1 MNTANAENPFLVIPG
16 DIITDRQNPRLL
28 AWILSVAAGTVVGG
42 GVFGALVGIQT
53 PTAIPLFLVIGCVWA
68 AVGSIPSL
76 LVAAVLGFALRA
88 SMSSSILRMVLGAL
102 CGFSAGVVSAM
113 AFGPMMIVAGA
124 IGALGAVAGV
134 LITDSR
140 HTRSQ
145 DAAGF

>member
-1 MNTANAENPFLVIPG
+1 
-16 DIITDRQNPRLL
+16 
-28 AWILSVAAGTVVGG
+28 
-42 GVFGALVGIQT
+42 
-53 PTAIPLFLVIGCVWA
+53 
-68 AVGSIPSL
+68 PSL
-76 LVAAVLGFALRA
+76 LVAAVFGFALRS
-88 SMSSSILRMVLGAL
+88 SMSGSVLRIVLGAM
-102 CGFSAGVVSAM
+102 CGFSAGIVSAM

>member
-42 GVFGALVGIQT
+42 GVFGALVGFQE
-53 PTAIPLFLVIGCVWA
+53 PAAVPLFFVIGCVWA
-68 AVGSIPSL
+68 AVRSIPSL
-76 LVAAVLGFALRA
+76 LVAAVFGFALRS
-88 SMSSSILRMVLGAL
+88 SMSGSVLRIVLGAM

-134 LITDSR
+134 LIADSR

-145 DAAGF
+145 GAAGF

>member
-1 MNTANAENPFLVIPG
+1 
-16 DIITDRQNPRLL
+16 
-28 AWILSVAAGTVVGG
+28 
-42 GVFGALVGIQT
+42 
-53 PTAIPLFLVIGCVWA
+53 VIGCVWA

>member
-42 GVFGALVGIQT
+42 GVFGALLGFQEPAAV
-53 PTAIPLFLVIGCVWA
+53 PLFFVIGCVWA

-76 LVAAVLGFALRA
+76 LVAAVFGFALRS
-88 SMSSSILRMVLGAL
+88 SMSGSVLRIVLGAM
-102 CGFSAGVVSAM
+102 CGFSAGIVSAM

>member
-28 AWILSVAAGTVVGG
+28 AWILSVAVGTVVGG
-42 GVFGALVGIQT
+42 GVFGALVGFQE
-53 PTAIPLFLVIGCVWA
+53 PVAVPLFFVIGCVWA

-76 LVAAVLGFALRA
+76 LVAAVFGFALRS
-88 SMSSSILRMVLGAL
+88 SMSGSVLRIVLGAM
-102 CGFSAGVVSAM
+102 CGFSAGIVSAM

>member
-42 GVFGALVGIQT
+42 GVFGALVGFQE
-53 PTAIPLFLVIGCVWA
+53 PAAVPLFFVIGCVWA

-76 LVAAVLGFALRA
+76 LVAAVFGFAVRS
-88 SMSSSILRMVLGAL
+88 SMSGSVLRIVLGAM

-145 DAAGF
+145 GAAGF

>member
-42 GVFGALVGIQT
+42 GVFGALVGFQE
-53 PTAIPLFLVIGCVWA
+53 PAAVPLFFVIGCVWA

-76 LVAAVLGFALRA
+76 LVAAVFGFALRS
-88 SMSSSILRMVLGAL
+88 SMSGSVLRIVLGAM

>member
-1 MNTANAENPFLVIPG
+1 MKTANAGNPFLVIPG

-42 GVFGALVGIQT
+42 GVFGALVGIQK
-53 PTAIPLFLVIGCVWA
+53 PTAIPLFIVIGCVWA
-68 AVGSIPSL
+68 AVGCIPSL

-140 HTRSQ
+140 RRPGIGTAR
-145 DAAGF
+145 

>member
-42 GVFGALVGIQT
+42 GVFGALVGFQE
-53 PTAIPLFLVIGCVWA
+53 PAAVPLFFVIGCVWA

-76 LVAAVLGFALRA
+76 LVAAVFGFALRS
-88 SMSSSILRMVLGAL
+88 SMSGSVLRIVLGAL
-102 CGFSAGVVSAM
+102 YGFSAGIVSAM

>member
-42 GVFGALVGIQT
+42 GVFGALVGFQE
-53 PTAIPLFLVIGCVWA
+53 PAAVPLFFVIGCVWA

-76 LVAAVLGFALRA
+76 LVAAVFGFALRS
-88 SMSSSILRMVLGAL
+88 SMSGSVLRIVLGAM

-134 LITDSR
+134 LIADSR

-145 DAAGF
+145 GAAGF

>member
-42 GVFGALVGIQT
+42 GVFGALVGFQE
-53 PTAIPLFLVIGCVWA
+53 PAAVPLFFVIGCVWA

-76 LVAAVLGFALRA
+76 LVAAVFGFALRS
-88 SMSSSILRMVLGAL
+88 SMSGSVLRIVLGAL
-102 CGFSAGVVSAM
+102 YGFSAGIVSAM

-140 HTRSQ
+140 RRPDIGTAR
-145 DAAGF
+145 